1 MLCLRAHVV
10 YTNTYTKGLNTS
22 MKEIEELKDTLDN
35 LIDSSSDLNVL
46 IEFEE
51 MLDNLNIYAYK
62 NWEYGEVI
70 AGPEVTRYW
79 ITITLMYP
87 YKMMP
92 DPDGA
97 LRLTKHG
104 ARVFFGKDTFM
115 EPKKIQTPDDLMAP
129 DPTTG
134 KRKPVRVKKPIWLV
148 TIEMPRQFVDDFESN
163 KITINGMDIDLEEVE
178 GAYDTD
184 YDNEM
189 NPDKSDLGVTDDS

>member
-1 MLCLRAHVV
+1 
-10 YTNTYTKGLNTS
+10 

-35 LIDSSSDLNVL
+35 LVDSSSDLSIL

-51 MLDNLNIYAYK
+51 MLDNLNLYAYK

-70 AGPEVTRYW
+70 AGPEVSKYW
-79 ITITLMYP
+79 ITVTLMYP
-87 YKMMP
+87 FKMMP

-104 ARVFFGKDTFM
+104 ARVFMGKDIFI
-115 EPKKIQTPDDLMAP
+115 EPKKIETPDDLMPP
-129 DPTTG
+129 DPETG

-148 TIEMPRQFVDDFESN
+148 TIEMPRQFVDDFEAS
-163 KITINGMDIDLEEVE
+163 KITINGMDIDLTDVE

-189 NPDKSDLGVTDDS
+189 NPDKQDLGIE